1 MQPNTPSAASA
12 APADAAVPLVIAA
25 NGTGLKTD
33 LRNLERIALG
43 ILTLVVLGVCYVAKA
58 LLAPIMLALLL
69 SLLLSPL
76 VNALQD
82 YLKLPRVLGSLIVIA
97 LVVAAMAWGVTR
109 LSEPARKWI
118 DATPATVASLQ
129 QRFLSLEEPMRK
141 AREASETID
150 ELTRPSKPHTVVAI
164 ESGFLDDVAVNV
176 PRVLG
181 TIGAVLLLVYFFLS
195 SGNGF
200 LRRMVEVAPL
210 LTDKKRVVAI
220 ARDVQEEVSRYLM
233 MVSLINGLLALAV
246 SASLY
251 LMGVPNPLL
260 WGVVTFLFN
269 FIPYVGPVIM
279 LALLALVGF
288 SAFESITAA
297 LAVPGVFLLLNTIE
311 GQFVTPTVLG
321 RRLSLDPT
329 VVFVWLMLWGWLWG
343 VTGFLLAGPLLACF
357 GILCRHNAALRPVGI
372 LISNGRKVE
381 ADAAN

>member
-1 MQPNTPSAASA
+1 MQPDLPSAASA
-12 APADAAVPLVIAA
+12 VPADAAPLGAPA
-25 NGTGLKTD
+25 KSSR
-33 LRNLERIALG
+33 LRNDFRSLKRIALG
-43 ILTLVVLGVCYVAKA
+43 ILILLVLGVCYIAKSI
-58 LLAPIMLALLL
+58 LAPIVLALLL

-76 VNALQD
+76 VTVLEER
-82 YLKLPRVLGSLIVIA
+82 LKLPRPLGSLVVIG
-97 LVVAAMAWGVTR
+97 LVVAAMAWGVIR

-141 AREASETID
+141 AREASDTID
-150 ELTRPSKPHTVVAI
+150 ELTRPSKPHTVVTI
-164 ESGFLDDVAVNV
+164 ESGFLDGMAVSV
-176 PRVLG
+176 PRILG

-195 SGNGF
+195 SGNRF

-233 MVSLINGLLALAV
+233 MVSLINFVLALGVTA
-246 SASLY
+246 ALY

-260 WGVVTFLFN
+260 WGAVTFLLN

-279 LALLALVGF
+279 LLLLSLVGF
-288 SAFESITAA
+288 SAFESIAAA

-321 RRLSLDPT
+321 RRLALDPT

-357 GILCRHNAALRPVGI
+357 AILCRDNEALRPVGI
-372 LISNGRKVE
+372 LIGDGRKVE
-381 ADAAN
+381 ADTAS